1 MLESEAKTKLCPH
14 MPHRITHTGSEA
26 GLCHG
31 SRCMMWE
38 HEYKREK
45 MDIQVDMDGAPT
57 PPPQEYFEQYV
68 PDGWYYTTY
77 NRTDKTI
84 RVVRYV
90 PIDRGDCGLK
100 SKETGC
106 SYDG

>member
-1 MLESEAKTKLCPH
+1 MLESEAKMKLCPY
-14 MPHRITHTGSEA
+14 MPRRITPT
-26 GLCHG
+26 GLCQG
-31 SRCMMWE
+31 SLCMMWE
-38 HEYKREK
+38 CEHKREK
-45 MDIQVDMDGAPT
+45 MDVQIDTDGASIYPG
-57 PPPQEYFEQYV
+57 QEYFEQYV
-68 PDGWYYTTY
+68 PDGWHYTAF
-77 NRTDKTI
+77 NRIDKTI